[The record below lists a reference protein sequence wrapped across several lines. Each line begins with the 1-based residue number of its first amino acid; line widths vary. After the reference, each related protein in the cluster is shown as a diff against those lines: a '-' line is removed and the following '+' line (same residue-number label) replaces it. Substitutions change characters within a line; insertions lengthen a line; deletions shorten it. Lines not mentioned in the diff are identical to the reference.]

1 MAMEMVRVLPDPEAI
16 KVQYGL
22 TKEFTEKNK
31 SAMRKSQRFL
41 PVNPISF

>member
-22 TKEFTEKNK
+22 SKEFTEKK
-31 SAMRKSQRFL
+31 TEA
-41 PVNPISF
+41 

>member
-22 TKEFTEKNK
+22 NEEFTV
-31 SAMRKSQRFL
+31 RK
-41 PVNPISF
+41 